1 MRFVT
6 AKCRCCLTANTRSR
20 VRRGFTLVE
29 LLVVI
34 AVMGILIALLLP
46 AVQSA
51 RESARMIQCKNH
63 LKQIGLAWLHHH
75 DTQGFFPTGGWGSN
89 WTGDPDRGFDK
100 RQPGG
105 WAYNT
110 LPFLEEEQVHDLG
123 QRMSYG
129 AHPDKKDV
137 LAQATQ
143 SAATLFLCPSR
154 RPQTEPFIFTRQ
166 AATLANINLKTTSNV
181 WRGDYSANAGDQ
193 MWNTDLA
200 SPITVAQVHD
210 PKFKFD
216 PTDNPKLHGYSTGV
230 SYYQSTV
237 SIRQIAGGASHKYMV
252 GEKFLLTDKYFTG
265 DDLGDNDWL
274 WTGWDQDLYRTA
286 GINYQSANSPPTPS
300 TPSPIPPQRDTS
312 SSDADPTTK
321 KYAINM
327 WGSPHAAGF
336 NMVFCDGSVHTLE
349 YGIDLLVHRWNH
361 NRDGY

>member
-6 AKCRCCLTANTRSR
+6 TRCRRRLIANMRAKVRSA
-20 VRRGFTLVE
+20 FTLVE

-129 AHPDKKDV
+129 AHQDKKDV

-143 SAATLFLCPSR
+143 SAAPLFLCPSR

-193 MWNTDLA
+193 MWNEELA
-200 SPITVAQVHD
+200 SPQTITQLED
-210 PKFKFD
+210 SKFKFD
-216 PTDNPKLHGYSTGV
+216 PTDNPKLRGYSTGV

-237 SIRQIAGGASHKYMV
+237 SIRQITGGASHKYM
-252 GEKFLLTDKYFTG
+252 
-265 DDLGDNDWL
+265 
-274 WTGWDQDLYRTA
+274 
-286 GINYQSANSPPTPS
+286 
-300 TPSPIPPQRDTS
+300 
-312 SSDADPTTK
+312 
-321 KYAINM
+321 
-327 WGSPHAAGF
+327 
-336 NMVFCDGSVHTLE
+336 
-349 YGIDLLVHRWNH
+349 
-361 NRDGY
+361 